1 MKKEWYLQRA
11 TDEENPSPFWDSYV
25 HDMCEVLETT
35 DKKPFGIPI
44 KDTIKNKKDR
54 KYFLK
59 EAEKLI
65 NGPRAKEYGD
75 ASLNHQRI
83 ADMWSVIFGIKV
95 TVSMVYLAMIALKMS
110 RIMNTPDH
118 EDSWVDICGYGAL
131 GAEENNDE

>member
-1 MKKEWYLQRA
+1 MKKEWYLQQA
-11 TDEENPSPFWDSYV
+11 TDEKDPRPFWDSYV
-25 HDMCEVLETT
+25 HHMCEVLETT

-44 KDTIKNKKDR
+44 KDIVKKKKDR

>member
-1 MKKEWYLQRA
+1 MKKQWYLQRA
-11 TDEENPSPFWDSYV
+11 TDEENPDPFWDSYV
-25 HDMCEVLETT
+25 HKMCEVLETT
-35 DKKPFGIPI
+35 DKSPFGKPI
-44 KDTIKNKKDR
+44 KEFKKNKKDR
-54 KYFLK
+54 KYFLD

>member
-1 MKKEWYLQRA
+1 MKKEWYLQQA
-11 TDEENPSPFWDSYV
+11 TDEKDPRPFWDSYV
-25 HDMCEVLETT
+25 HHMCEVLETT

-44 KDTIKNKKDR
+44 KDIVKKKKDR
-54 KYFLK
+54 KYFLDQ
-59 EAEKLI
+59 AEKLI

>member
-1 MKKEWYLQRA
+1 MKKEWYLQQA
-11 TDEENPSPFWDSYV
+11 TDEKDPRPFWDSYV
-25 HDMCEVLETT
+25 HHMCEVLETT
-35 DKKPFGIPI
+35 DKKPFGIPM
-44 KDTIKNKKDR
+44 KDTVKNKKDR

>member
-1 MKKEWYLQRA
+1 MKKEWYLQQA
-11 TDEENPSPFWDSYV
+11 TDEKDPRPFWDSYV
-25 HDMCEVLETT
+25 HHMCEVLETT

-44 KDTIKNKKDR
+44 KDIVKKKKDR
-54 KYFLK
+54 KYFLN

-131 GAEENNDE
+131 GAEENNDK

>member
-1 MKKEWYLQRA
+1 MKKEWYLQQA
-11 TDEENPSPFWDSYV
+11 TDEKDPRPFWDSYV
-25 HDMCEVLETT
+25 HHMCEVLETT
-35 DKKPFGIPI
+35 DKKPFGMPI
-44 KDTIKNKKDR
+44 KDIVTKKKDR

-110 RIMNTPDH
+110 RIMNTPNH

>member
-1 MKKEWYLQRA
+1 MKKEWYLQQA
-11 TDEENPSPFWDSYV
+11 TDEKDPRPFWDSYV
-25 HDMCEVLETT
+25 HHMCEVLETT

-44 KDTIKNKKDR
+44 KDIVKKKKDR
-54 KYFLK
+54 KYFLD

>member
-1 MKKEWYLQRA
+1 MKKEWYLQQA
-11 TDEENPSPFWDSYV
+11 TDEKDPRPFWDSYV
-25 HDMCEVLETT
+25 HHMCEVLETT
-35 DKKPFGIPI
+35 DKKPFGMPI
-44 KDTIKNKKDR
+44 KDIVEKKKDR

-110 RIMNTPDH
+110 RIMNTPNH